1 MVSHYYRLGVRLGL
15 LAFSDDKLPKALQ
28 PALGELRSTVIDAVD
43 KQGRPGGDRSRY
55 AYIRGLLDA
64 LLMYYH
70 DRFGAQE
77 RDRFASLAARC
88 VMVPRARNF
97 AVRRETIN
105 DYAVGKR
112 LGSINLFQEVRDAG
126 SAREVLNCDIPE
138 PALYGSDPSR
148 HNKVDTAV
156 VEALWNPKREAQ
168 A

>member
-1 MVSHYYRLGVRLGL
+1 
-15 LAFSDDKLPKALQ
+15 
-28 PALGELRSTVIDAVD
+28 
-43 KQGRPGGDRSRY
+43 
-55 AYIRGLLDA
+55 
-64 LLMYYH
+64 MYYH

-77 RDRFASLAARC
+77 RDRFAGLAARC

-105 DYAVGKR
+105 DYALGKKR
-112 LGSINLFQEVRDAG
+112 PDMGSINLFQEVRDAG
-126 SAREVLNCDIPE
+126 YAREVLNRDIPE

-148 HNKVDTAV
+148 HNKVDAAV